1 MPAHHMAV
9 LGITAVEEEVYRLLL
24 RSPGAELSEV
34 HVLSRQEPIVL
45 DAAVRRLR
53 ELHVLREDGGK
64 VWPHTPDVVVNRLA
78 QQRLEELYHAIRT
91 LSDLRPI
98 VDSLTLES
106 SERSPDAEHA
116 PVERL
121 IGLPAIRERL
131 DELAFFARSEIL
143 ACEPYDALTPENIEN
158 ARPLDLRCLRRGVV
172 VRNLVR
178 ASAVAD
184 DTTRAY
190 LQELT
195 AAGARVR
202 VIEDLSELMLVYDH
216 RTTLVPVDPKN
227 TSKGALCSSEEGIV
241 TTVVNNFER
250 LWAGAAEFSDV
261 VEQGS
266 RGSGEPELTGL
277 QAEVLRAMCT
287 VSKDET
293 GARQVGTAL
302 RTYRR
307 YISELIRILG
317 AENRAHAA
325 LLARE
330 RGWI

>member
-1 MPAHHMAV
+1 MHHMAV
-9 LGITAVEEEVYRLLL
+9 LGLTAAEEELYRHLL
-24 RSPGAELSEV
+24 RNPGVELDEA
-34 HVLSRQEPIVL
+34 HVLLRQEPLTL

-53 ELHVLREDGGK
+53 ELNVIREDDGK
-64 VWPHTPDVVVNRLA
+64 AWPHKPDLVVNRLA
-78 QQRLEELYHAIRT
+78 QQRLEEFYSTIRT
-91 LSDLRPI
+91 LSDLKPI
-98 VDSLTLES
+98 VDSLT
-106 SERSPDAEHA
+106 RDARDQGPKSEHA

-121 IGLPAIRERL
+121 MGLSAIRERL
-131 DELAFFARSEIL
+131 DELAFFARTEVL
-143 ACEPYDALTPENIEN
+143 ASEPYDALTLENIEHS
-158 ARPLDLRCLRRGVV
+158 RPLDLRCLRRGVV
-172 VRNLVR
+172 LRSLVR

-195 AAGARVR
+195 AAGARIR
-202 VIEDLSELMLVYDH
+202 VVEDLSELMIVYDH
-216 RTTLVPVDPKN
+216 HTTLVPVDPKN

-250 LWAGAAEFSDV
+250 LWAGAEEFTDLV
-261 VEQGS
+261 GQGDDS
-266 RGSGEPELTGL
+266 SGDPELTDL
-277 QAEVLRAMCT
+277 QVQVLRAMCT
-287 VSKDET
+287 VGKDET

-307 YISELIRILG
+307 HISELMRLLG

-330 RGWI
+330 RGWV

>member
-1 MPAHHMAV
+1 MAA

-24 RSPGAELSEV
+24 RSPGVELSEV
-34 HVLSRQEPIVL
+34 HVLSRQAPIMV
-45 DAAVRRLR
+45 DAAVRRLS
-53 ELHVLREDGGK
+53 ELRVTRVDNGK
-64 VWPHTPDVVVNRLA
+64 VWPHSPEVVVNRLA
-78 QQRLEELYHAIRT
+78 QHRLEELYHTIRT

-98 VDSLTLES
+98 VDSLILES
-106 SERSPDAEHA
+106 PERAQDPEHP

-143 ACEPYDALTPENIEN
+143 ACEPYDALTPENIES

-178 ASAVAD
+178 ASAVTD

-195 AAGARVR
+195 AAGAHVR

-216 RTTLVPVDPKN
+216 RTALVPVDPRN

-250 LWAGAAEFSDV
+250 LWAGADEFTDLV
-261 VEQGS
+261 GPGS
-266 RGSGEPELTGL
+266 RPSDEPELTTL

>member
-143 ACEPYDALTPENIEN
+143 ACEPYDALTPENIES

-184 DTTRAY
+184 D
-190 LQELT
+190 
-195 AAGARVR
+195 
-202 VIEDLSELMLVYDH
+202 
-216 RTTLVPVDPKN
+216 
-227 TSKGALCSSEEGIV
+227 
-241 TTVVNNFER
+241 
-250 LWAGAAEFSDV
+250 
-261 VEQGS
+261 
-266 RGSGEPELTGL
+266 
-277 QAEVLRAMCT
+277 MCT